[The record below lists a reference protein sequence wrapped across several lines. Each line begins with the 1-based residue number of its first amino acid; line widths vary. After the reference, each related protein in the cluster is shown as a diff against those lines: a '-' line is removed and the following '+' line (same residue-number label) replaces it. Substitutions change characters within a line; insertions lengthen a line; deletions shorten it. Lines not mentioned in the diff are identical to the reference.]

1 LSNNFDSDSATISDD
16 DNPTAGRHAPQFS
29 GDERRVF
36 AQLRAAGLDPR
47 QEPLNV
53 EYIQPARTA
62 KYVPDFQL
70 PNGIIVEVKGVFRT
84 DDRQMHRLI
93 KEQRPDLD
101 IRFVFTNPNQRISKK
116 RPVTYADW
124 CEKNG
129 FKYAKQRIPEAW
141 LREKPRQL
149 QQRQAAIAAEKI

>member
-1 LSNNFDSDSATISDD
+1 VSNHFESDSTIISD
-16 DNPTAGRHAPQFS
+16 DNPTAGGHAPQFS
-29 GDERRVF
+29 SDERRVF

-47 QEPLNV
+47 HEPLKV

-70 PNGIIVEVKGVFRT
+70 PNGIIVEVKGRFSS

-93 KEQRPDLD
+93 KVQRPDLD

-129 FKYAKQRIPEAW
+129 FKYAKQRVPETW
-141 LREKPRQL
+141 LREKPRHL
-149 QQRQAAIAAEKI
+149 QQRQAAIAAE